1 MATGDDYKVVC
12 YYESWAIYREEP
24 MTTSPADVDPFGCT
38 HVIYSFLGLDKTS
51 LTVTIL
57 DPDYEVIRG
66 KKKNLISFISSI
78 LFFTT
83 LFINAADAPP
93 FSTMSRV
100 DNN

>member
-1 MATGDDYKVVC
+1 MC
-12 YYESWAIYREEP
+12 YYESWAIYRDEP

-66 KKKNLISFISSI
+66 EIYAN
-78 LFFTT
+78 
-83 LFINAADAPP
+83 P
-93 FSTMSRV
+93 FCFYRFV
-100 DNN
+100 

>member
-1 MATGDDYKVVC
+1 MTTYSWRAGADYKVVC
-12 YYESWAIYREEP
+12 YYESWAIYRDEP

-66 KKKNLISFISSI
+66 LRFIMPTSI
-78 LFFTT
+78 LE
-83 LFINAADAPP
+83 
-93 FSTMSRV
+93 
-100 DNN
+100 

>member
-66 KKKNLISFISSI
+66 KKKSYLIHFVYP
-78 LFFTT
+78 LFY
-83 LFINAADAPP
+83 DPVYKC
-93 FSTMSRV
+93 SRRPSV
-100 DNN
+100 LNDVQS

>member
-1 MATGDDYKVVC
+1 MC

-66 KKKNLISFISSI
+66 N
-78 LFFTT
+78 LFFKI
-83 LFINAADAPP
+83 FFFP
-93 FSTMSRV
+93 FSKKPNKVSV
-100 DNN
+100 NGI